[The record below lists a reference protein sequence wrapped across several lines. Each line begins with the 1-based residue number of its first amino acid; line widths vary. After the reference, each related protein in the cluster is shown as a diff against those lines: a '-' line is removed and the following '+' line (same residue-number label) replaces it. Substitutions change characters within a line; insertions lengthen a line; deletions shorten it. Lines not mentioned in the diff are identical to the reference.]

1 MEDNNQRKEE
11 SLRRDSAFHGIAAG
25 AGQDVPLQADE
36 QGQHRQD

>member
-1 MEDNNQRKEE
+1 MERAVAAA
-11 SLRRDSAFHGIAAG
+11 SAFHGIAAG